1 MAYER
6 GKFGIEFNPVKP
18 EPDRPWLLWALG
30 IVFLVAFISLV
41 ITVTNRVRRH
51 MRDDAAVRAVEIAK
65 EAPNSAINPPRST
78 PQSTAA
84 NPPRESAAAPK
95 PPAFDADD
103 LSRRPVKVRNLLMRL
118 EKAEVE
124 RDIEMA
130 ISTIEQLRSLP
141 GAPAADLD
149 DKLARR
155 LGVLNIRRL
164 FTLKSNQWVVDET
177 VQRGDSA
184 SRIAYERG
192 STFASLRKLNPNLNL
207 DKLKVGQT
215 LKVMDHPRFN
225 LVIRRRTR
233 IADLSLNGK
242 FFKRYYLTDDV
253 KGEEGAYETP
263 DRLRT
268 FFQEKGISLSQ
279 SDRTEL
285 ETLIPPKSSALI
297 SEL

>member
-1 MAYER
+1 MAYAR

-30 IVFLVAFISLV
+30 LVFLVAIISLV
-41 ITVTNRVRRH
+41 WTVTSRIRRSLK
-51 MRDDAAVRAVEIAK
+51 DDATVRAVELAK
-65 EAPNSAINPPRST
+65 ESPEPAAVPQPKPLAT
-78 PQSTAA
+78 PQKTAA
-84 NPPRESAAAPK
+84 NDTPK
-95 PPAFDADD
+95 PPALEPTE

-118 EKAEVE
+118 EKAEAD

-130 ISTIEQLRSLP
+130 ISTIEQIRSLP
-141 GAPAADLD
+141 GNPAADLD

-155 LGVLNIRRL
+155 LGTLNIRRL
-164 FTLKSNQWVVDET
+164 FTSKSKQWVIDST

-192 STFASLRKLNPNLNL
+192 STLASLRKLNPSINI

-215 LKVMDHPRFN
+215 LKVMDHPRFS
-225 LVIRRRTR
+225 LVVRRRSR

-242 FFKRYYLTDDV
+242 FFKRYYLTAEV
-253 KGEEGAYETP
+253 KGEVGSYETP
-263 DRLRT
+263 DRLRP
-268 FFQEKGISLSQ
+268 FLQEYGITLSAA
-279 SDRTEL
+279 DRQEL
-285 ETLIPPKSSALI
+285 ETLLPQGSAALI